1 MPKSARDSQR
11 NEKERKPFCTCLRKN
26 ALVTSE
32 GGCLRGKRAVVS
44 SGARRICRAATTTA
58 PITSVAWVKL
68 DPSDWR
74 RGRMTLRLLVCATRH
89 QVVSAIPAAGRTPT
103 PYIGPCAP
111 GTSQG
116 KPPLRAGAPVSGIGF
131 LATHRPIY
139 GHGKYSRGKFRL
151 RRASVRLTPSSGFAT
166 NMDSDRKSCRVRLEV
181 GT

>member
-11 NEKERKPFCTCLRKN
+11 NEKERKPFCTCLQKN

-74 RGRMTLRLLVCATRH
+74 RGRMTLRLLVCSTRH
-89 QVVSAIPAAGRTPT
+89 QVLRSLSH
-103 PYIGPCAP
+103 
-111 GTSQG
+111 TSG
-116 KPPLRAGAPVSGIGF
+116 GANTDAV
-131 LATHRPIY
+131 Y
-139 GHGKYSRGKFRL
+139 W
-151 RRASVRLTPSSGFAT
+151 SVRTGDLSGKATVTRRGAGVRHRFPCNTPPYLWS
-166 NMDSDRKSCRVRLEV
+166 RQV
-181 GT
+181 